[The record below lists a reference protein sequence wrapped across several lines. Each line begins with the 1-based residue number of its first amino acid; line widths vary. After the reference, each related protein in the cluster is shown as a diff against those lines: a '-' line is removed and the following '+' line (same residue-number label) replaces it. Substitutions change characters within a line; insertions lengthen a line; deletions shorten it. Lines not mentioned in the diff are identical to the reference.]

1 MAEAQPLLARE
12 NSRTRQPPG
21 RQASHHSIPD
31 EEAYESIHG
40 KVEISIRNDFIR
52 KVYSLLT
59 IEIFATAAICAFFML
74 YKPLREASITF
85 VKEHHLMWQIVMFAS
100 LMASICALMVKK
112 NEYPANYQLMGVFV
126 FVMSCN
132 IGVVCAFFYAAGKG
146 MAIAQAVGITG
157 GIFLVL
163 SAYAHWSKVEFDF
176 SSGFMICVLWSLILF
191 GFIAYISGSSLMV
204 FIYHVIGVLVFCGF
218 ILYDTSMLIHKYGC
232 DDYII
237 ASIELYLDIIN
248 LFLHV
253 LALLGDR

>member
-1 MAEAQPLLARE
+1 MAEGQPLLGRE

-21 RQASHHSIPD
+21 RQRSHHSIPD

-40 KVEISIRNDFIR
+40 KIEISIRNDFIR

-59 IEIFATAAICAFFML
+59 IEIFATAAICAVFML

-85 VKEHHLMWQIVMFAS
+85 VKEHNLMWQIVMCAS

-112 NEYPANYQLMGVFV
+112 NEYPANYQLMAVFV

-146 MAIAQAVGITG
+146 MAIAQAVAVTAT
-157 GIFLVL
+157 IFLTL

-176 SSGFMICVLWSLILF
+176 SHGFLICVLTSLILF
-191 GFIAYISGSSLMV
+191 GFVAYISGSTLMV
-204 FIYHVIGVLVFCGF
+204 FVYHVIGVLVFCGF

-248 LFLHV
+248 LFLHI